1 MKMRLLTFL
10 SSYSSFI
17 FLLTNAFILTPRLQ
31 QRALEVEVVKS
42 PSSSPTSSGSVLV
55 KSLGQRQ
62 GIVQGQRGASFQ
74 LEPTQS
80 DYGDSRQVE
89 DISVDNLVISR
100 DLPGVHDDK
109 DDRFHP
115 EGREI
120 YGGAVV
126 SPHGI
131 SGIRE
136 LRRHVFPS
144 TIDDDYEYDDD
155 DDDLR
160 DEDGQQTRGQSG
172 ESVAALPKKSLF
184 HLNEA
189 KWTVKQTPSSF
200 SMELVHPSKPSLT
213 TTDDKASKRDKRQ
226 HASLYY
232 PQELNYLANLP
243 KYQKIPGRPRLPF
256 HPLPPATHHGPT
268 VSPNVIRELPP
279 IYYGPRSTQ
288 SPVKH
293 IYYPQNETK
302 QKFTGH
308 NAPQKLDP
316 QRQEYIGY
324 VRSQADQHHQG
335 PYHPLSGTTTTFR
348 PLVYHSTLASPTRPS
363 GKYVQTFPH
372 TTKSPVDVPY
382 VEAIPQ
388 ATDSRPLPKQTRPHH
403 LQQQQQQQQQQSPFN
418 RQKLRLQ
425 KELIAL
431 RKLQSLYG
439 QEPSA
444 PSAVQRPFHTPAV
457 LPIAVHASPDWA
469 GFKQLATQD
478 AHKLREPA
486 NTKNNPYSYKIL
498 GNEVRDQKPHSK
510 RGISHTFARGDHS
523 GNSIQDDRESFDYY
537 APHLSDLT
545 FEEPEEYVEDDEL
558 PDQYETESKLKTKPV
573 FDTFG
578 YWVPSQRNPF
588 DVVEGSK
595 DRLPN

>member
-1 MKMRLLTFL
+1 MPL
-10 SSYSSFI
+10 SH
-17 FLLTNAFILTPRLQ
+17 AFQNGYDDR
-31 QRALEVEVVKS
+31 
-42 PSSSPTSSGSVLV
+42 
-55 KSLGQRQ
+55 RQ
-62 GIVQGQRGASFQ
+62 
-74 LEPTQS
+74 P
-80 DYGDSRQVE
+80 E
-89 DISVDNLVISR
+89 DISVDNLVIRR
-100 DLPGVHDDK
+100 DLPGVQDDK
-109 DDRFHP
+109 ADKFHP

-120 YGGAVV
+120 FGGAVV

-136 LRRHVFPS
+136 LQRHVFPS
-144 TIDDDYEYDDD
+144 TIDDDYYDDED
-155 DDDLR
+155 VV
-160 DEDGQQTRGQSG
+160 DEEEGQQGSSQSG

-189 KWTVKQTPSSF
+189 KWTVKQTPSSY
-200 SMELVHPSKPSLT
+200 SMELVHPSNPSLT
-213 TTDDKASKRDKRQ
+213 TTDDKVSKRDKRQ
-226 HASLYY
+226 QAPIYY

-268 VSPNVIRELPP
+268 VSPNAIRELPP
-279 IYYGPRSTQ
+279 IYYGLHSTQ

-293 IYYPQNETK
+293 IYYPENETK

-308 NAPQKLDP
+308 HTPHKLDP

-324 VRSQADQHHQG
+324 LRSQANQHHQN
-335 PYHPLSGTTTTFR
+335 PYQHPGTTTTFK
-348 PLVYHSTLASPTRPS
+348 PLVYHSTLASTTRPS

-388 ATDSRPLPKQTRPHH
+388 ATDSRFQTKK
-403 LQQQQQQQQQQSPFN
+403 LQPYSP
-418 RQKLRLQ
+418 QKLRLQ

-431 RKLQSLYG
+431 RKLQSIYG
-439 QEPSA
+439 LEPHS
-444 PSAVQRPFHTPAV
+444 PSSVQRPFHSPAV
-457 LPIAVHASPDWA
+457 LPIPVQVSQDWA

-478 AHKLREPA
+478 AHKLTEPA
-486 NTKNNPYSYKIL
+486 NNRHHPYTYTIL

-510 RGISHTFARGDHS
+510 RGISHTFAGGDS
-523 GNSIQDDRESFDYY
+523 PANSIQDDRESFDYY
-537 APHLSDLT
+537 APQLSELT
-545 FEEPEEYVEDDEL
+545 SEEPEEYEEEEEEE
-558 PDQYETESKLKTKPV
+558 QESKLKTKPV

-588 DVVEGSK
+588 DVVEHSR

>member
-120 YGGAVV
+120 YGGAV
-126 SPHGI
+126 
-131 SGIRE
+131 
-136 LRRHVFPS
+136 
-144 TIDDDYEYDDD
+144 
-155 DDDLR
+155 
-160 DEDGQQTRGQSG
+160 
-172 ESVAALPKKSLF
+172 
-184 HLNEA
+184 
-189 KWTVKQTPSSF
+189 
-200 SMELVHPSKPSLT
+200 PSLT

-558 PDQYETESKLKTKPV
+558 PDQYETESKLKTK
-573 FDTFG
+573 
-578 YWVPSQRNPF
+578 
-588 DVVEGSK
+588 
-595 DRLPN
+595 